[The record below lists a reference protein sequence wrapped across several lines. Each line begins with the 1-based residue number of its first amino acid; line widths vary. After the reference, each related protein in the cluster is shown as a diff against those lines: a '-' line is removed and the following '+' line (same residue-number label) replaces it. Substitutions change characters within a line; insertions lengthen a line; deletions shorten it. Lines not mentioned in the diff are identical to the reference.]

1 MTFSFEW
8 IPQYKK
14 RNHLLF
20 KQEATEGSLGLL
32 GIFKHMLRKKLKAMT
47 ISRTELQ

>member
-8 IPQYKK
+8 IPQNKK

-20 KQEATEGSLGLL
+20 KQEATGGSLVLL
-32 GIFKHMLRKKLKAMT
+32 GILKHMLRKKLKAMT